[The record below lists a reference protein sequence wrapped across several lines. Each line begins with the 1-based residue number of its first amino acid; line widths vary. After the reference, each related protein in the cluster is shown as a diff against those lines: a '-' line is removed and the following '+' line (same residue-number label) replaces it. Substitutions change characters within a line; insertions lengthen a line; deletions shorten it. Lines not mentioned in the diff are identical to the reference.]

1 MRHLKILVLG
11 PQGCG
16 KTTIIRQVAKDTVTT
31 EVNGSTV
38 GLDFGVVEKKGLV
51 VHLFGSPGMRQL
63 DIVRKALAAGSDGVV
78 LVVDSTNAKSVI
90 EGEKYLREV
99 FGSQPPPVVVAANKQ
114 DVTGALSPEQI
125 RAMLSF
131 PAPVYPTSAS
141 RGIGLETL
149 LGGFVGQLLEMG
161 KGCDVTTLLKNA

>member
-16 KTTIIRQVAKDTVTT
+16 KTTIIRQVAKETVTT

-125 RAMLSF
+125 RSMLSF
-131 PAPVYPTSAS
+131 PALVYPTSAS
-141 RGIGLETL
+141 RGIGLEPL
-149 LGGFVGQLLEMG
+149 LGGFISQLLEMG
-161 KGCDVTTLLKNA
+161 KGCDITTLLKNA

>member
-11 PQGCG
+11 PQGSG
-16 KTTIIRQVAKDTVTT
+16 KTTIIRQVAKETVTT
-31 EVNGSTV
+31 EVNGCTV
-38 GLDFGVVEKKGLV
+38 GLDFGVVEKKGSV
-51 VHLFGSPGMRQL
+51 VHLFGSPGMRHFE
-63 DIVRKALAAGSDGVV
+63 IVRKALAPGSDGVV
-78 LVVDSTNAKSVI
+78 LVVDSTNAKSVA

-114 DVTGALSPEQI
+114 DVAGALSPRQI

-131 PAPVYPTSAS
+131 PAVVYPTSAN
-141 RGIGLETL
+141 RGIGVEHL

-161 KGCDVTTLLKNA
+161 KGCDITTLLKNA

>member
-16 KTTIIRQVAKDTVTT
+16 KTTIIRQVTKNTVTT
-31 EVNGSTV
+31 EVDGRTI
-38 GLDFGVVEKKGLV
+38 GLDFGVVEKKGSV
-51 VHLFGSPGMRQL
+51 IHLFGSPGMQQL
-63 DIVRKALAAGSDGVV
+63 DIVRKALAPGSDGVV

-90 EGEKYLREV
+90 EGERYLREV

-114 DVTGALSPEQI
+114 DVAGALSPEQI

-131 PAPVYPTSAS
+131 PAVVYPTSAS
-141 RGIGLETL
+141 QGIGLEHL
-149 LGGFVGQLLEMG
+149 LAGFVGQLLEMG
-161 KGCDVTTLLKNA
+161 KGCDITTLLKNA